1 METLSKLERLKLKID
16 KKTLKKKI
24 SILKIMGSKS
34 LDERFAKLELQA
46 DLRLTKYL
54 LKEDA
59 KSKRIKA
66 AIVGFETI
74 GMAVK
79 DIKKVV
85 KKPVKKSPHPPT
97 KIIK

>member
-66 AIVGFETI
+66 AIVGFETN
-74 GMAVK
+74 VK
-79 DIKKVV
+79 EVV
-85 KKPVKKSPHPPT
+85 KKPAHKHPKT